1 MWLRT
6 ALVRCARDVE
16 VVLAAA
22 LNSWLPRCKAREE
35 RFVGV
40 PPCAAF
46 FRMGLSIF
54 QKACK
59 IPQVFKDVH
68 GSCHGGHQIFCEL
81 KFVATDALIRFPG
94 SQGPRVPKI
103 SPRSG
108 RRLLLGF
115 ADRLSFQKSCLVS
128 LDPEGSG

>member
-40 PPCAAF
+40 PPRAAF

-54 QKACK
+54 QKAGK

-68 GSCHGGHQIFCEL
+68 GS
-81 KFVATDALIRFPG
+81 
-94 SQGPRVPKI
+94 
-103 SPRSG
+103 
-108 RRLLLGF
+108 
-115 ADRLSFQKSCLVS
+115 
-128 LDPEGSG
+128 